1 MVTPITPSEIIAFP
15 IHLEIIAPI
24 ILSGMVAFPIPSEMI
39 TLTIPSEMVTPITP
53 LEIIVFL
60 IHLEIVAPI
69 MSLEIVAPTIPL
81 GIIALTI
88 LSHLQVLPQ
97 QSITTIGITT
107 SEMGVSSYYSR
118 VRRQHPHPLKY
129 RTTISL
135 KDCKA
140 HQVHTSQLTE
150 CVAEPMRPR
159 WRRTQAVS

>member
-1 MVTPITPSEIIAFP
+1 MITPITPSEIIAFP

-39 TLTIPSEMVTPITP
+39 TLTIPLEMVTPITP

-69 MSLEIVAPTIPL
+69 MSLEIVAPIIPL
-81 GIIALTI
+81 GIIALTT

-118 VRRQHPHPLKY
+118 VRRRHPHLLKY
-129 RTTISL
+129 RITTSL
-135 KDCKA
+135 KDCKELQM
-140 HQVHTSQLTE
+140 HISLLTE
-150 CVAEPMRPR
+150 CGTETTRPR
-159 WRRTQAVS
+159 